1 MIKKIFNER
10 LNWMIERVIE
20 DEVLSLEPVIAGG
33 CALSIFKSV
42 ELHKKDSDWKA
53 FRNRMIRKSSWK
65 GSIPPYNDV
74 DIWFLKAEESVESL
88 RYKFKNKFS
97 DRSNSNLSYTP
108 SVLKKETKWGRTY
121 SISNKT
127 YQFINTSHDS
137 VKDLLDTFDLV
148 NSKYAWHKGYFY
160 FCEDAERSFEN
171 GHLSFYNKSV
181 KDDSPLYEKVFHCL
195 RYFKYSIRY
204 GIDFDKEVA
213 NFVYNVYLEI
223 QNSIIEGNLKEK
235 LKCGKKVAVTA
246 GDVGYFSFTNSNVE
260 MISDMRKS
268 FCQFC
273 IMETFKPEWLLYLI
287 PSSNLIP
294 EIKNLIESNFDKE
307 YLVKNMYPASSIDGI
322 PF

>member
-223 QNSIIEGNLKEK
+223 QNSIIELQKNRTTIVIAHRLSTIENADQIIVLDQGIIAERGRHDDLIKKEGIYANLHK
-235 LKCGKKVAVTA
+235 
-246 GDVGYFSFTNSNVE
+246 
-260 MISDMRKS
+260 I
-268 FCQFC
+268 QFRSL
-273 IMETFKPEWLLYLI
+273 E
-287 PSSNLIP
+287 
-294 EIKNLIESNFDKE
+294 
-307 YLVKNMYPASSIDGI
+307 
-322 PF
+322 